1 LISKTTAIVLRSIK
15 YQESSLIVTLFTLEH
30 GKIAVIAKGALRPK
44 SKFAA
49 LLETGNILEV
59 VYYHKAN
66 RGVQTL
72 SDASFHL
79 RLPNLRSDIEK
90 MAIMMSSLE
99 LITQLLHENE
109 TNEPVFDFTLNF
121 LNWINNEEE
130 CSALVFPYLQIR
142 LAELFGIGLQV
153 DENLDQDSET
163 VFLNIGLGLLSNN
176 PGSEQSLK
184 LTKPQQQFLVSGVI
198 SRSSKLFLFSMS
210 KNELSAL
217 IHHLDMYF
225 RYHIEDIKPRKSD
238 AIFEQ
243 MLKEDS

>member
-1 LISKTTAIVLRSIK
+1 
-15 YQESSLIVTLFTLEH
+15 VTLFTHEH

-44 SKFAA
+44 NKFAA
-49 LLETGNILEV
+49 LLEVGNILEV
-59 VYYHKAN
+59 VYYHKAS

-72 SDASFHL
+72 SDATFHL
-79 RLPNLRSDIEK
+79 RLPKLRSDMSK
-90 MAIMMSSLE
+90 MAVMMSSLE

-121 LNWINNEEE
+121 LNWINDEEE

-142 LAELFGIGLQV
+142 LAELFGIGLQI
-153 DENLDQDSET
+153 DENLEQNSET

-184 LTKPQQQFLVSGVI
+184 LTPAQQQFLVSGVI
-198 SRSSKLFLFSMS
+198 SRSSKLFLFSMT